1 MFLINSYRITKAFY
15 ISKIINILLSIL
27 NRKIIRKNIC
37 ILCIHCITCD
47 CMVEIKRKLYKRGS
61 SFETTIPM
69 PLLFAVDKTKKQQVV
84 FKFDE
89 EAKEWYIELEA
100 K

>member
-1 MFLINSYRITKAFY
+1 MT
-15 ISKIINILLSIL
+15 
-27 NRKIIRKNIC
+27 
-37 ILCIHCITCD
+37 
-47 CMVEIKRKLYKRGS
+47 EIKRKLYKRGS

-69 PLLFAVDKTKKQQVV
+69 PLLFAIDKSKKHDVV

-89 EAKEWYIELEA
+89 SSNRCYVEFEEIERKKTAK